1 MIRSERGGEL
11 TLREHQVA
19 ELAAAG
25 KAVKE
30 IAAEL
35 GISYFTAKAHLRA
48 IYEKLGIHDRVTLA
62 ITVIRARSVS
72 EAA

>member
-1 MIRSERGGEL
+1 MIRPERGGAL
-11 TLREHQVA
+11 TVREQQVT
-19 ELAAAG
+19 ELAADG

-48 IYEKLGIHDRVTLA
+48 IYEKLGVHDRVTLA
-62 ITVIRARSVS
+62 ITVIRRRGVS